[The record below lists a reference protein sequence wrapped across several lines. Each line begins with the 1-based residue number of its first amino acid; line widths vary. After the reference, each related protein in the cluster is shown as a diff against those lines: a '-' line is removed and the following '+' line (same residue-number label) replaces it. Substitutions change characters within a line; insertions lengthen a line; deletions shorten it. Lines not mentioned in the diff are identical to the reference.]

1 MLWAMPANDA
11 DQRDPSISEA
21 YRVRFRRV
29 LAYIDVHLSDDL
41 SLERLSQVAFFS
53 KYHFHR
59 QFSALFGIST
69 HDYVKLARLRYAT
82 QELGLYSWRS
92 VLEVAQSSGYESPE
106 AFARVFKKQLGLS
119 PSKFQDR
126 PDWDVWDALYRPVAE
141 IRSEHMTRTYRLE
154 DVAIIQF
161 EGVSVA
167 ALEHRGAPNLVR
179 ESVRRFVDWRREV
192 GLPPRL
198 SATFNVF
205 WDNPETTPP
214 AEYRIDLCAAT
225 ERQLPVNSAGVVKK
239 SIPAGRCARLRHIG
253 PDPLDDSIRYLYQ
266 DWLPGSG
273 ETPRDFP
280 LFAQRVAFPPEVP
293 EHESI
298 VDVFL
303 PLA

>member
-1 MLWAMPANDA
+1 
-11 DQRDPSISEA
+11 
-21 YRVRFRRV
+21 
-29 LAYIDVHLSDDL
+29 
-41 SLERLSQVAFFS
+41 
-53 KYHFHR
+53 
-59 QFSALFGIST
+59 
-69 HDYVKLARLRYAT
+69 
-82 QELGLYSWRS
+82 
-92 VLEVAQSSGYESPE
+92 
-106 AFARVFKKQLGLS
+106 
-119 PSKFQDR
+119 
-126 PDWDVWDALYRPVAE
+126 
-141 IRSEHMTRTYRLE
+141 MTRTYRLE

-167 ALEHRGAPNLVR
+167 ALEHRGLPSLIR

-225 ERQLPVNSAGVVKK
+225 ERELPANSAGVVKK
-239 SIPAGRCARLRHIG
+239 TIPAGRCARLRHIG

-298 VDVFL
+298 VDIFL

>member
-1 MLWAMPANDA
+1 
-11 DQRDPSISEA
+11 
-21 YRVRFRRV
+21 
-29 LAYIDVHLSDDL
+29 
-41 SLERLSQVAFFS
+41 
-53 KYHFHR
+53 
-59 QFSALFGIST
+59 
-69 HDYVKLARLRYAT
+69 
-82 QELGLYSWRS
+82 
-92 VLEVAQSSGYESPE
+92 
-106 AFARVFKKQLGLS
+106 
-119 PSKFQDR
+119 
-126 PDWDVWDALYRPVAE
+126 
-141 IRSEHMTRTYRLE
+141 
-154 DVAIIQF
+154 
-161 EGVSVA
+161 
-167 ALEHRGAPNLVR
+167 
-179 ESVRRFVDWRREV
+179 VRRFVDWRREV

-225 ERQLPVNSAGVVKK
+225 ERQLPANSAGVVKK
-239 SIPAGRCARLRHIG
+239 MIPAGRCARLRHIG

-298 VDVFL
+298 VDIFL